1 MTVGVPFHV
10 THCHSLWY
18 DDCVR
23 KDRVLNVRVS
33 EADWLL
39 LKRKAA
45 LESRTLSQYVRVLLA
60 RAMKGDAWRTMRFR
74 TSTSLGRR
82 SAWNGWAIGW

>member
-1 MTVGVPFHV
+1 
-10 THCHSLWY
+10 
-18 DDCVR
+18 VR

-60 RAMKGDAWRTMRFR
+60 RAMKGDA
-74 TSTSLGRR
+74 
-82 SAWNGWAIGW
+82 